1 MTVKKYSALEKYNI
15 VSEGRSKNKQIAKV
29 CAKYGIS
36 RETFYQWEARIKEAA
51 LEALEDKAPGPKV
64 ALLNQD
70 EADLESRLEALEIE
84 NACLKLKHEWN
95 EFQIELHGTEEQ
107 KRIIKEAKKKDF
119 KQKKNSGSLKKE

>member
-1 MTVKKYSALEKYNI
+1 MKKYSAREKYNI
-15 VSEGRSKNKQIAKV
+15 VSEGRSKNKQVAKV
-29 CAKYGIS
+29 CEKYDIS
-36 RETFYQWEARIKEAA
+36 RETFYQWEACIKEAA

-119 KQKKNSGSLKKE
+119 SQRKNSGSLKKE

>member
-1 MTVKKYSALEKYNI
+1 MKKYTALEKYNI
-15 VSEGRSKNKQIAKV
+15 VSEGRSKNKQVAKV
-29 CAKYGIS
+29 CEKYGIS

-70 EADLESRLEALEIE
+70 EADIESRLEALEIE
-84 NACLKLKHEWN
+84 NACLKLKQDWN

-107 KRIIKEAKKKDF
+107 KRIIKAAKKKDF
-119 KQKKNSGSLKKE
+119 SQEKNSGSLKNE

>member
-1 MTVKKYSALEKYNI
+1 MKKYSALEKYNI
-15 VSEGRSKNKQIAKV
+15 VSEGRSKNKQVAKV
-29 CAKYGIS
+29 CEKYGIS

-119 KQKKNSGSLKKE
+119 SQKKNSGSLKKE

>member
-1 MTVKKYSALEKYNI
+1 MRVKKYTALEKYNI
-15 VSEGRSKNKQIAKV
+15 VSEGRSKNKQVAKV
-29 CAKYGIS
+29 CEKYGIS

-51 LEALEDKAPGPKV
+51 LEALEDQAPGPKV

-70 EADLESRLEALEIE
+70 EADLESKLEALEIE

-107 KRIIKEAKKKDF
+107 KRIIKESKKKDF
-119 KQKKNSGSLKKE
+119 RPKKSSGSLKKE

>member
-1 MTVKKYSALEKYNI
+1 MKKYSALEKYNI
-15 VSEGRSKNKQIAKV
+15 VSEGRSKNKQVAKV
-29 CAKYGIS
+29 CEKYGIS

-84 NACLKLKHEWN
+84 NACLKLKQKWN

-119 KQKKNSGSLKKE
+119 SQKKNSGSLKNE

>member
-1 MTVKKYSALEKYNI
+1 MKKYSAFQKYNI

-29 CAKYGIS
+29 CEKYGIS
-36 RETFYQWEARIKEAA
+36 RETFYQWESRIKEAA

-64 ALLNQD
+64 ALLNQE
-70 EADLESRLEALEIE
+70 EADLESKLEALEIE
-84 NACLKLKHEWN
+84 NACLKLKQEWN

-119 KQKKNSGSLKKE
+119 SQKKNSGSLKNE

>member
-1 MTVKKYSALEKYNI
+1 MKKYSALEKYNI
-15 VSEGRSKNKQIAKV
+15 VSEGRSKNKQVAKV
-29 CAKYGIS
+29 CEKYGIS

-51 LEALEDKAPGPKV
+51 LEALEDKAPGPKI

-119 KQKKNSGSLKKE
+119 GQKKNSGSLKKE

>member
-1 MTVKKYSALEKYNI
+1 MKKYSALEKYNI
-15 VSEGRSKNKQIAKV
+15 VSEGRSKNKQVAKV

-51 LEALEDKAPGPKV
+51 LEALEEQAPGPKV
-64 ALLNQD
+64 AFLNQD

-119 KQKKNSGSLKKE
+119 SQKKSSGSLKKE

>member
-1 MTVKKYSALEKYNI
+1 MTVKKYSALQKYNI

-29 CAKYGIS
+29 CEKYGIS
-36 RETFYQWEARIKEAA
+36 RETFYQWESRIKEAA

-64 ALLNQD
+64 ALLNQE
-70 EADLESRLEALEIE
+70 EADLESKLEALEIE
-84 NACLKLKHEWN
+84 NACLKLKQEWN

-119 KQKKNSGSLKKE
+119 SQKKNSGSLKNE

>member
-1 MTVKKYSALEKYNI
+1 MKKYSALQKYNI

-29 CAKYGIS
+29 CEKYGIS
-36 RETFYQWEARIKEAA
+36 RETFYQWESRIKEAA

-64 ALLNQD
+64 ALLNQE
-70 EADLESRLEALEIE
+70 EADLESKLEALEIE
-84 NACLKLKHEWN
+84 NACLKLKQEWN

-119 KQKKNSGSLKKE
+119 SQKKNSGSLKNE

>member
-119 KQKKNSGSLKKE
+119 EQKKNSGSLKKE

>member
-1 MTVKKYSALEKYNI
+1 MNKYSALEKYNI
-15 VSEGRSKNKQIAKV
+15 VSEGRSKNKQVAKV
-29 CAKYGIS
+29 CEKYGIS

-70 EADLESRLEALEIE
+70 EADLASKLEALEIE

-119 KQKKNSGSLKKE
+119 SQKKSSGSLKKE

>member
-1 MTVKKYSALEKYNI
+1 MSMKKYSALEKYNI
-15 VSEGRSKNKQIAKV
+15 ISEGRSKNKQVAKV
-29 CAKYGIS
+29 CEKYGIS

-119 KQKKNSGSLKKE
+119 SQKKSSGSLKKE

>member
-1 MTVKKYSALEKYNI
+1 MRKFSALEKYNI
-15 VSEGRSKNKQIAKV
+15 VIEGRSKNKQVAKV

-64 ALLNQD
+64 ALTKQS
-70 EADLESRLEALEIE
+70 EADLQLKLEALEIE
-84 NACLKLKHEWN
+84 NACLKLKQEWN

-107 KRIIKEAKKKDF
+107 KRIIQAAKKKDF
-119 KQKKNSGSLKKE
+119 KPQKSSGSLKNE